1 MSFAQHKPA
10 TYADLEAAPE
20 HSTAEIFFGR
30 LMAQSM
36 EIFSLSEEVWK
47 LTGALFND
55 ENVCAPPFEQ
65 LTFSCA
71 LLWPAA
77 AGQATQSKHST

>member
-10 TYADLEAAPE
+10 SYTALEAVPE
-20 HSTAEIFFGR
+20 HLTAEIIFGR
-30 LMAQSM
+30 HVTRSM
-36 EIFSLSEEVWK
+36 ETFSLAEEAWK
-47 LTGALFND
+47 LPATFLGD

-71 LLWPAA
+71 PLWPPA
-77 AGQATQSKHST
+77 AGRATQSKHST